1 MERNWLNRTK
11 YIAVRVNESAFERLQ
26 AVADAD
32 QKPLGEWCRDTLI
45 AVASRRRPSPVEFG
59 LLAEMTATQAIVT
72 HLLCTVGR
80 EGKVSTQKAQ
90 EIVDAAHDNKYS
102 EALELLRLAHSKAAK
117 LRSEINGPSE
127 RHRKEDRHD

>member
-1 MERNWLNRTK
+1 MAETHG
-11 YIAVRVNESAFERLQ
+11 I
-26 AVADAD
+26 
-32 QKPLGEWCRDTLI
+32 P
-45 AVASRRRPSPVEFG
+45 PVERG
-59 LLAEMTATQAIVT
+59 LIEDKAPKPPGVVSKHTQ
-72 HLLCTVGR
+72 
-80 EGKVSTQKAQ
+80 STQKAQ